1 MDPAECVLNMVIMD
15 THKRHVL
22 WTNRLVRWW
31 KSYSAY
37 FSKSYLEG
45 AWMKCFADPMCF
57 FWHVNVTATP
67 CHLLPSAMQCLFPH
81 SCAGCIHAPVMKEAA
96 PWVMIPGRIWNSVE
110 AHGKPSIPTELPF
123 LTMSVPCGHANLNS
137 FLHPTAAILLS
148 AITIIKFNSYL
159 LSLCM
164 HTNKNICI
172 HM

>member
-1 MDPAECVLNMVIMD
+1 MFCGQIAWYVGGSHIVHTFQNHILRVLEWNASRIPCASSGMWMLQPPHA
-15 THKRHVL
+15 T
-22 WTNRLVRWW
+22 
-31 KSYSAY
+31 SY
-37 FSKSYLEG
+37 
-45 AWMKCFADPMCF
+45 
-57 FWHVNVTATP
+57 
-67 CHLLPSAMQCLFPH
+67 HLLCNAFFPT
-81 SCAGCIHAPVMKEAA
+81 AALECIHAPVMKEAA

-164 HTNKNICI
+164 HTYKNICI